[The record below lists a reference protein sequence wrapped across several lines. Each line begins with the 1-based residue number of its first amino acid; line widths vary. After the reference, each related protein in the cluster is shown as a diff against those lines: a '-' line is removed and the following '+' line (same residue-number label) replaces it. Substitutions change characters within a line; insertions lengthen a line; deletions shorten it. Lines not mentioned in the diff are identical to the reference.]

1 VGLSSALAEQF
12 QVKTGPPTSDL
23 EYCEMRTPFRLY
35 PEHILLLTLLTLIAI
50 CGVWVPVALM

>member
-1 VGLSSALAEQF
+1 
-12 QVKTGPPTSDL
+12 
-23 EYCEMRTPFRLY
+23 MRTPFRLY